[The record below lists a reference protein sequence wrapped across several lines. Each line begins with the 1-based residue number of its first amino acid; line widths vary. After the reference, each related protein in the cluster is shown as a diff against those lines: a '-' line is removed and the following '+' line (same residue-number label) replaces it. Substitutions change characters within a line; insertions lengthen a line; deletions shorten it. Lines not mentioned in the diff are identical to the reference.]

1 VEHLDLN
8 FRSEADELNLRPEG
22 EELPPPTA
30 VPVRSNTGPVALA
43 AVIVLALGLGTIY
56 YVSRQPSPRS
66 PTPAVQP
73 QPAAA
78 PTAPQP
84 TPLGGEPEAVSI
96 PPLDESDAVVRML
109 ARMLSENPTFVA
121 WLASDDLIRTFTLTV
136 VKVADGQSPA
146 TNLRMMRPR
155 ASFSVRRRGEDTYLD
170 ARSYERYTPL
180 ANAVSSIDPAGA
192 ARLYATLKPRIEDA
206 YRELGYTNTPFD
218 RTLERAIVT
227 LLETTVPDK
236 PLLLQ
241 HGRATEYLYVDP
253 ALERLTKAQKH
264 LLRLGPRN
272 AREVQASLRNIA
284 SALGIPPD
292 RLPPVP

>member
-1 VEHLDLN
+1 MEHLD
-8 FRSEADELNLRPEG
+8 LNLRPEG
-22 EELPPPTA
+22 DELDFRPEGDEPPAYAA
-30 VPVRSNTGPVALA
+30 VPARSNTGPVALA
-43 AVIVLALGLGTIY
+43 AVVLVLGLGTIY
-56 YVSRQPSPRS
+56 YVSRQPAPRS
-66 PTPAVQP
+66 PTPAVQQ

-78 PTAPQP
+78 PTVPQP

-136 VKVADGQSPA
+136 VKVAEGQSPA

-155 ASFSVRRRGEDTYLD
+155 AGFSVRRRGEDTYLD
-170 ARSYERYTPL
+170 VRSYERYTPL
-180 ANAVSSIDPAGA
+180 ADAVASIDPAGA

-206 YRELGYTNTPFD
+206 YRELGYTTTPFD
-218 RTLERAIVT
+218 RTLERAMVS
-227 LLETTVPDK
+227 LLATAVPDK
-236 PLLLQ
+236 PILLQ
-241 HGRATEYLYVDP
+241 PGRATEYLYTDP
-253 ALERLTKAQKH
+253 ALETLTKAQKH

-272 AREVQASLRNIA
+272 ARAVQASLRNIA

>member
-30 VPVRSNTGPVALA
+30 VPVRSNTGPVALV
-43 AVIVLALGLGTIY
+43 AVVVLALGLGAIY
-56 YVSRQPSPRS
+56 YASRQPSPRS

-78 PTAPQP
+78 PTVPPPA
-84 TPLGGEPEAVSI
+84 PLGGEPEATTI
-96 PPLDESDAVVRML
+96 PPLDESDPVVRML

-136 VKVADGQSPA
+136 VKVAEGQSPA
-146 TNLRMMRPR
+146 TNLKMMRPR
-155 ASFSVRRRGEDTYLD
+155 AGFSVRRRGQDTYLD
-170 ARSYERYTPL
+170 DRSYQRYTPL
-180 ANAVSSIDPAGA
+180 ANAVASIDPAGA

-206 YRELGYTNTPFD
+206 YRELGYNTPFD
-218 RTLERAIVT
+218 PTLERAMVS
-227 LLETTVPDK
+227 LLSTTVPDK
-236 PLLLQ
+236 PITLQ
-241 HGRATEYLYVDP
+241 PGKATEYLYVDP

-272 AREVQASLRNIA
+272 ARTVQGSLRNIA
-284 SALGIPPD
+284 SALGIPAD

>member
-30 VPVRSNTGPVALA
+30 VPVRSNIGPVALA

-66 PTPAVQP
+66 PSPAVQP

-109 ARMLSENPTFVA
+109 ARMLSENPRFLA

-146 TNLRMMRPR
+146 TNLRMMRPL

-170 ARSYERYTPL
+170 VRSYERYTPL
-180 ANAVSSIDPAGA
+180 ADAVASIDPAGA

-206 YRELGYTNTPFD
+206 YRELGYNTSFD
-218 RTLERAIVT
+218 PTLERAIVS
-227 LLETTVPDK
+227 LLATTVADK
-236 PLLLQ
+236 PVLLQ
-241 HGRATEYLYVDP
+241 PGRATEYLYVDP

>member
-1 VEHLDLN
+1 MEHLDLN

-43 AVIVLALGLGTIY
+43 AVVVLALGLGTIY

-66 PTPAVQP
+66 PTPAVQQ

-84 TPLGGEPEAVSI
+84 TPLGGAPEAVSL
-96 PPLDESDAVVRML
+96 PPLDESDAVVRMF

-136 VKVADGQSPA
+136 VKVAEGQSPA
-146 TNLRMMRPR
+146 TNLKMMRPR
-155 ASFSVRRRGEDTYLD
+155 ASFSVRRRGQDTYLD
-170 ARSYERYTPL
+170 DRSYQRYTPL
-180 ANAVSSIDPAGA
+180 ADAVASIDPAGA

-218 RTLERAIVT
+218 PTLERAIVS
-227 LLETTVPDK
+227 LLATTVPDK
-236 PLLLQ
+236 PILLQ
-241 HGRATEYLYVDP
+241 PGKATEYLYADP
-253 ALERLTKAQKH
+253 GLERLTKAQKH
-264 LLRLGPRN
+264 VLRLGPRN
-272 AREVQASLRNIA
+272 ARTVQASLRNIA
-284 SALGIPPD
+284 SALGIPAD
-292 RLPPVP
+292 RLPTVP

>member
-1 VEHLDLN
+1 MEHLDLN
-8 FRSEADELNLRPEG
+8 FQSEADELNLRPEG

-30 VPVRSNTGPVALA
+30 VPVRSNTRPVALA

-155 ASFSVRRRGEDTYLD
+155 ASFSVRRQGEDTYLD
-170 ARSYERYTPL
+170 VRSYERYTPL
-180 ANAVSSIDPAGA
+180 ADAVASIDPAGA

-206 YRELGYTNTPFD
+206 YRELGYNTPFD

>member
-8 FRSEADELNLRPEG
+8 FQSEADELNLRPEG
-22 EELPPPTA
+22 EELTPPIA

-109 ARMLSENPTFVA
+109 ARMLSENPRFLA

-155 ASFSVRRRGEDTYLD
+155 ASFSVRRQGEDTYLD
-170 ARSYERYTPL
+170 VRSYERYTPL
-180 ANAVSSIDPAGA
+180 ADAVASIDPAGA

-206 YRELGYTNTPFD
+206 YRELGYNTPFD